1 MNTRCGKS
9 TFDPTGRLG
18 SRRSTMVQVL
28 RRLVAAVVLNMV
40 VLESHVISAVSW
52 EEWWTYDGISGPAF
66 WGLINPEWSLC
77 NKGRRQS
84 PVNLEPGKL
93 LYDPNLRL
101 LHIDK
106 NRIGGSIANTGH
118 SVVFTVDSNTTAT
131 RQVNIT
137 GGPLSYRYQ
146 FHEIHV
152 HFGLRDDAGSE
163 HTVNGYAFPAEIQI
177 YGFNSQLYRN
187 FSESLHKA
195 QGIVGISLLLQLG
208 DLSNPEL
215 RLLTDELERIRYG
228 GAESEVRRLSVSG
241 LLPDTDFY
249 MTYDGSLTSPA
260 CQETVTWVVLNK
272 PIYITKQQLHGL
284 RRLVQGDGKHP
295 RAPLGSNYR
304 PPQPLHHRP
313 IRTNIDFTTH
323 KGSDGGRFCPK
334 IHGEVYYKANSWKH
348 R

>member
-1 MNTRCGKS
+1 
-9 TFDPTGRLG
+9 
-18 SRRSTMVQVL
+18 MVPL
-28 RRLVAAVVLNMV
+28 LKRFVAAFLLHMIL
-40 VLESHVISAVSW
+40 LEDHVTSGVSW

-84 PVNLEPGKL
+84 PVNLEPSKL
-93 LYDPNLRL
+93 LYDPNLRI

-106 NRIGGSIANTGH
+106 YRIHGSIANTGH
-118 SVVFTVDSNTTAT
+118 SVVFTVDNTTT
-131 RQVNIT
+131 RHVNIT

-177 YGFNSQLYRN
+177 FGFNSQLYRN

-195 QGIVGISLLLQLG
+195 QGIVGVSLLLQLG

-215 RLLTDELERIRYG
+215 RLLTDQLERIKFG
-228 GAESEVRRLSVSG
+228 GAESEVRRLSVRG
-241 LLPDTDFY
+241 LLPETDFY
-249 MTYDGSLTSPA
+249 MTYDGSTTAPA
-260 CQETVTWVVLNK
+260 CHETVTWVVLNK

-284 RRLVQGDGKHP
+284 RRLMQGDGMHP
-295 RAPLGSNYR
+295 RAPLGSNFR

-313 IRTNIDFTTH
+313 VRTNIEFNSQQTP
-323 KGSDGGRFCPK
+323 GGGKYCPSM
-334 IHGEVYYKANSWKH
+334 HREVYYKANSWKQH
-348 R
+348 